1 MASDVTTPSARDDAM
16 PAAAPAQGA
25 PVDEQDDDD
34 VVLPWWYSW
43 WRVALIA
50 IAATLLVVGLVAA
63 ARDDTPGAGSV
74 DVGYL
79 QDMRAHHD
87 QAVQMGMTYL
97 ALKDTNPALRTI
109 AGTIVLD
116 QQLENGMMVELLSQY
131 GAEEENSSGTAMTWM
146 NQPVPIARMPGM
158 ASEADLDRLAASSG
172 AAADKLFTELMVAH
186 HEGGIHMAQYAAD
199 HAGTGRV
206 RELARAAVRN
216 QTEEIAEIQKTLQTG
231 V

>member
-1 MASDVTTPSARDDAM
+1 MASDVTTTPARDDAS
-16 PAAAPAQGA
+16 PTPPPSPTAPS
-25 PVDEQDDDD
+25 DEDDDD

-43 WRVALIA
+43 WRVALVA
-50 IAATLLVVGLVAA
+50 VATTLLVVGIVVAA
-63 ARDDTPGAGSV
+63 GDNAPGAGSV

-79 QDMRAHHD
+79 QDMRTHHD

-97 ALKDTNPALRTI
+97 GLEDTSPALRTI

-116 QQLENGMMVELLSQY
+116 QQLENGMMVELLNHF
-131 GAEEENSSGTAMTWM
+131 GAEEENSTGTAMTWM
-146 NQPVPIARMPGM
+146 NQPVPIERMPGM

-172 AAADKLFTELMVAH
+172 AAADKLFTDLMVAH

-199 HAGTGRV
+199 HAGTKRV
-206 RELARAAVRN
+206 RELANAAVRN
-216 QTEEIAEIQKTLQTG
+216 QTEEIAEIQKSLQTG